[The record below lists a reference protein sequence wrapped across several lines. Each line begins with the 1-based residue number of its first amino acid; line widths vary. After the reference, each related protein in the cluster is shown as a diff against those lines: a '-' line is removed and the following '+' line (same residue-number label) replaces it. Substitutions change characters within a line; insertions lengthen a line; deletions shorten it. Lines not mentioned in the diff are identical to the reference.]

1 MNEIVFSQSSI
12 TALWIITALCL
23 LVPIVFFVIYFYSRK
38 ARISSFFIG
47 TGMALLIVIAGRSI
61 LDMFFLLMLGLN
73 NIFDSNEHPIY
84 AVLYASVLNGF
95 LIQFSTYLALR
106 FAMGDKT
113 EKENMFF
120 MTIGKSGLYCL
131 VYGGVSAI
139 SYLAIAYTVNG
150 SGIENYLSSIADTAS
165 RETQRAA
172 VVLQAAEPAIQIVL
186 DGLLQIGA
194 MCTHIA
200 LGTLIYAGLHQA
212 KDILPADML
221 PEKKNADADT
231 SGLPWFVRYRRLM
244 LPLAIVLQ
252 IISFIPVFLLQMG
265 FFTDIAIVIIVLT
278 LIYMAFV
285 CVFCHKVYKQLK

>member
-23 LVPIVFFVIYFYSRK
+23 LVPIVFFVVYFYSKK
-38 ARISSFFIG
+38 ARLSSFFIG

-61 LDMFFLLMLGLN
+61 LDMFFLLMLGLD

-84 AVLYASVLNGF
+84 AALYASVLNGF

-165 RETQRAA
+165 REAQRATVA
-172 VVLQAAEPAIQIVL
+172 LQAAESAVQIVL
-186 DGLLQIGA
+186 DGLLQISA

-200 LGTLIYAGLHQA
+200 LGTLVYVGLHQA
-212 KDILPADML
+212 KDILQADML

-231 SGLPWFVRYRRLM
+231 SGLPWFVRYRGLM